1 MARTQLAA
9 AACSG
14 APAECTELYHNT
26 ENTHHIVVHHRQC
39 HTENRASLQR
49 KCMQVQSV
57 HEEHQ
62 ISNVTFTDKSS
73 NGFVYIFLFYSL
85 NSFVSLQYISA
96 RQSINSI
103 IFHIEHLLVLFPFHA
118 WCMVVGL
125 GVSKASTA
133 TFCAMQDGKW
143 KNGKTEDV
151 DSRSFF
157 VRRRNENAYTTR
169 KKNENFPV
177 DFIRSLKPLDKRLQ
191 SAQTNIECRGV
202 HFGSSNWMSMVAFNG
217 LFERWKLS
225 APLRQLR

>member
-1 MARTQLAA
+1 
-9 AACSG
+9 
-14 APAECTELYHNT
+14 
-26 ENTHHIVVHHRQC
+26 
-39 HTENRASLQR
+39 
-49 KCMQVQSV
+49 
-57 HEEHQ
+57 
-62 ISNVTFTDKSS
+62 
-73 NGFVYIFLFYSL
+73 
-85 NSFVSLQYISA
+85 
-96 RQSINSI
+96 
-103 IFHIEHLLVLFPFHA
+103 
-118 WCMVVGL
+118 MVVGL

-202 HFGSSNWMSMVAFNG
+202 HFGSSNWMSMVACSTDG
-217 LFERWKLS
+217 LKGGNYLLRSDNCGSGGWCQRSQATHKTRKTHRLIRWLR
-225 APLRQLR
+225 PLGMHFH